1 MNEKQRKELAEILL
15 SNVKRFSEIV
25 TTAEEMVALAAVAQ
39 VLVELSKDYYSI
51 RFASSTIF
59 L

>member
-15 SNVKRFSEIV
+15 SNVKRFSEIA

-39 VLVELSKDYYSI
+39 VLVELSKDY
-51 RFASSTIF
+51 
-59 L
+59 